1 MRLRSP
7 ALPSFTFGTY
17 VGRQGALCAVT
28 SKPELL
34 RLAWNAWKFREGSGM
49 YGRET
54 LLDGGYQK
62 STLHGTWQ
70 LDEFSSCFALVGLY
84 EYFGTLFVQPNRLG
98 GWNSFATRPVP
109 K

>member
-17 VGRQGALCAVT
+17 VGRHGALCAVT
-28 SKPELL
+28 LKPEFS
-34 RLAWNAWKFREGSGM
+34 RLAANASKFRCGVGM

-54 LLDGGYQK
+54 PVGYQK
-62 STLHGTWQ
+62 SILQGTWQ
-70 LDEFSSCFALVGLY
+70 LDELSSAFAFVGLY
-84 EYFGTLFVQPNRLG
+84 EYFGTPFVQPKSDG

-109 K
+109 